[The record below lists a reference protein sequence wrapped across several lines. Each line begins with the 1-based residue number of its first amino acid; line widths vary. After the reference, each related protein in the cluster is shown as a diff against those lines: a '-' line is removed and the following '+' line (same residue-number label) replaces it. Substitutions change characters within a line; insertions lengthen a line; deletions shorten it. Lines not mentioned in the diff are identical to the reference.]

1 MFKQFESYPQV
12 QLLCTTSQG
21 GVSEGAYSS
30 LNLATHTGDNS
41 AHVAENRLRIS
52 KQLGINSDCIVL
64 GEQTHT
70 TNVKKVT
77 EQSIFPNTDALI
89 TNVKGLFIGVLT
101 ADCVPLVLFDPV
113 KNATGVIH
121 AGWKGLVGGIISNT
135 FDLMQKEY
143 GSKAKDL
150 IVYIGPSISQKN
162 YEVGKDVIEAFSSL
176 FPPKFIFKDWN
187 NDKSKAKLDLWK
199 CSVLELVSLGV
210 KQENIELEGI
220 CTFESED
227 YFSARKLGLK
237 SGRFMTGAIL
247 R

>member
-30 LNLATHTGDNS
+30 LNLATHTGDNLD
-41 AHVAENRLRIS
+41 HVAENRNRIAT
-52 KQLGINSDCIVL
+52 QLGIEADCIVI

-77 EQSIFPNTDALI
+77 QQAKFSNTDALV
-89 TNVKGLFIGVLT
+89 TNEKGLFIGVLT

-113 KNATGVIH
+113 KNAVGVVH

-143 GSKAKDL
+143 GSKAKNL

-162 YEVGKDVIEAFSSL
+162 YEVGKEVIDAFSAL
-176 FPPKFIFKDWN
+176 FPPKFIFKDWSS
-187 NDKSKAKLDLWK
+187 DKSKAKLDLWK

-210 KQENIELEGI
+210 KQENIELEGV
-220 CTFESED
+220 CTFDSED

-247 R
+247 K